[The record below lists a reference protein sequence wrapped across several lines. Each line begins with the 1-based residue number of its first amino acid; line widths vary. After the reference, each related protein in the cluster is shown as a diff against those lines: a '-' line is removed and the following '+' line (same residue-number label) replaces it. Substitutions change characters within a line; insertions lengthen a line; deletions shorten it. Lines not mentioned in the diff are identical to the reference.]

1 VLNIKNKYES
11 QYTLSPHV
19 IFNIVIIS
27 LFLLSGCQSTN
38 IGLLENSC
46 IEGKCIHPLDSLK
59 SINLSRLKYVK
70 QIDQHGCGAATI
82 SALLEYWDNP
92 VSYKSIILNYPS
104 KSALGYSIGE
114 LKNIVSKYGLAAY
127 SLQMS
132 EKNLKKNLAMGRP
145 IIIAVKKNIF
155 KYINI
160 LPDFIP
166 FKEYITYSHYLVVF
180 GYNDEGYWVMDPAKG
195 YYFVTNKALREMW
208 SRQKFV
214 SLLISSK

>member
-1 VLNIKNKYES
+1 
-11 QYTLSPHV
+11 
-19 IFNIVIIS
+19 
-27 LFLLSGCQSTN
+27 
-38 IGLLENSC
+38 
-46 IEGKCIHPLDSLK
+46 
-59 SINLSRLKYVK
+59 
-70 QIDQHGCGAATI
+70 
-82 SALLEYWDNP
+82 
-92 VSYKSIILNYPS
+92 
-104 KSALGYSIGE
+104 
-114 LKNIVSKYGLAAY
+114 
-127 SLQMS
+127 MS

-195 YYFVTNKALREMW
+195 YYFVTNKALIEMW